1 MNFEDLNED
10 TCSLPLIH
18 SFKSLCI
25 KLGLAKCLISHHYQ
39 VQYTYFRRQHHLGD
53 LDKINIY
60 LNILPCLE

>member
-1 MNFEDLNED
+1 MNFDDLNED
-10 TCSLPLIH
+10 TCSLLLFH

-25 KLGLAKCLISHHYQ
+25 KLGSAKCLISYHYQ

-60 LNILPCLE
+60 PNLLPRLE